1 MNEKTIPI
9 LKRGPGFE
17 EPSGTSSL
25 KIVKSLPPLIP
36 QLRKRPRINLLL
48 RQEADYDNHF
58 YVLTIPILNQILFY
72 SFLQGIPGTPGRN
85 GKF

>member
-25 KIVKSLPPLIP
+25 KIVKSLPPPYPPTQKKTQESICYLGKKLIM
-36 QLRKRPRINLLL
+36 
-48 RQEADYDNHF
+48 
-58 YVLTIPILNQILFY
+58 TIISMF
-72 SFLQGIPGTPGRN
+72 
-85 GKF
+85 

>member
-25 KIVKSLPPLIP
+25 KIVKSLPPLSP
-36 QLRKRPRINLLL
+36 NSEKD
-48 RQEADYDNHF
+48 QESICY
-58 YVLTIPILNQILFY
+58 LGKKLIMTIISMF
-72 SFLQGIPGTPGRN
+72 
-85 GKF
+85 

>member
-25 KIVKSLPPLIP
+25 KIVNSLPPLSP
-36 QLRKRPRINLLL
+36 NSEKD
-48 RQEADYDNHF
+48 QESICY
-58 YVLTIPILNQILFY
+58 LGKKLIMTIISMF
-72 SFLQGIPGTPGRN
+72 
-85 GKF
+85 

>member
-25 KIVKSLPPLIP
+25 KIVKSLPPP
-36 QLRKRPRINLLL
+36 PPYPPTQKK
-48 RQEADYDNHF
+48 
-58 YVLTIPILNQILFY
+58 TKNQFV
-72 SFLQGIPGTPGRN
+72 T
-85 GKF
+85 